1 MKQVILWLCLA
12 AICSAQPAFFRR
24 DIPIADRPI
33 NVAIGDFNGDS
44 RPDIVVL
51 SWGGL
56 AVLLSLGGGNFAP
69 PLHSEFRGPYT
80 HTIAADFNRDGKLDL
95 FIGGHVLLGRGNG
108 AFLPSREI
116 GAASF
121 AAAGD
126 FNGDHI
132 PDVVISDLHR
142 RSLEIWLGNGE
153 GFFQTSSSFE
163 IQANQPH
170 VADFNRDGKSDVAVI
185 SGVEGTKNISAFLGK
200 GDGTFS
206 PPMQTATDAWGILP
220 GDFNRDGL
228 PDIATTSAVLLGKGD
243 GSFQSPLRYPRPSL
257 EVTQL
262 TDPFPYAA
270 ADFNGDGNLDL
281 VTTYFGD
288 AIVNHFSVFQ
298 GKGGGNLS
306 QSVEYAAGWAPET
319 AAAADLDADG
329 RPDLIITNFRT
340 NTVTLLTSR
349 TQDGPILRRAISAA
363 SGTAAVAPESL
374 ATLFA
379 PTPVETGV
387 SAAPPWPM
395 RLGGISLQ
403 VRDSTGATRSAP
415 MVYVSAAQIN
425 FQVPAGT
432 ALGEATLAIVG
443 NSGSVPAGS
452 MQVDALAPG
461 LFMASFPNATPAAI
475 GVRVAGDG
483 SQTPLPVFRCNI
495 PPSGQLGL
503 NSCSPTPIPLSG
515 DPIYLSFFGTGFR
528 NAASAQVT
536 CTINGV
542 PVPVEYAGPQ
552 GTPGVDQI
560 NIRLG
565 PELRQGG
572 GPFAIGFTTLS
583 VNGIVANSAWL
594 QLR

>member
-1 MKQVILWLCLA
+1 VIPWLCLA
-12 AICSAQPAFFRR
+12 AICSAQPAFFRK

-33 NVAIGDFNGDS
+33 DVAIGDFNGDS

-56 AVLLSLGGGNFAP
+56 SVLLSLGGGNFAP

-80 HTIAADFNRDGKLDL
+80 RTIAADFNLDGKLDL
-95 FIGGHVLLGRGNG
+95 FIGGRILLGRGNG
-108 AFLPSREI
+108 AFLPPREI
-116 GAASF
+116 GAANF
-121 AAAGD
+121 AATGD
-126 FNGDHI
+126 LNGDHK
-132 PDVVISDLHR
+132 PDLVISDLRR

-185 SGVEGTKNISAFLGK
+185 PGVAGTQNISVFLGK
-200 GDGTFS
+200 GDGTFN
-206 PPMQTATDAWGILP
+206 PPIQTATDAWGMLP

-228 PDIATTSAVLLGKGD
+228 PDIATTSAVLLGNGD
-243 GSFQSPLRYPRPSL
+243 GSFQSPLRYPRPGP
-257 EVTQL
+257 EVTQF
-262 TDPFPYAA
+262 TDPFPRAA

-298 GKGGGNLS
+298 GKGDGTLS
-306 QSVEYAAGWAPET
+306 QSVEYTAGWAPET
-319 AAAADLDADG
+319 GEAADLDGDS

-340 NTVTLLTSR
+340 NTVTLLMSR
-349 TQDGPILRRAISAA
+349 TQDGPILRRAISSA
-363 SGTAAVAPESL
+363 SGTAVVAPESL

-379 PTPVETGV
+379 STPAATGV
-387 SAAPPWPM
+387 SAPPPWPM

-403 VRDSTGATRSAP
+403 IRDSTGTTRLAP
-415 MVYVSAAQIN
+415 LVYVSPVQIN
-425 FQVPAGT
+425 FQVPVGT

-443 NSGSVPAGS
+443 DSGSVPAGS

-461 LFMASFPNATPAAI
+461 LFMASFPNAILAAVAV
-475 GVRVAGDG
+475 GVASDG
-483 SQTPLPVFRCNI
+483 SQTSVPVFRCSVL
-495 PPSGQLGL
+495 PSGQVGP
-503 NSCSPTPIPLSG
+503 NSCGPMPIPLSG

-542 PVPVEYAGPQ
+542 TVPVEYAGPQ

-565 PELRQGG
+565 PEIRQGG
-572 GPFAIGFTTLS
+572 GPFGIGFTTLS
-583 VNGIVANSAWL
+583 INGIVANSAWL
-594 QLR
+594 QFR